1 MIWNFGCNIGDVISD
16 LTLKAQGIPALL
28 SGRDVIGIAK
38 TGSGKTAAFL
48 WPMLV
53 HIMDQRQLL
62 KGEGP
67 IGLVL
72 VPTRELALQIY
83 AEAKKFGKVYD
94 IGVVCAYG
102 GGSKW
107 EQSKAFEQ
115 VQK

>member
-1 MIWNFGCNIGDVISD
+1 MQ
-16 LTLKAQGIPALL
+16 AQGIPAIL

-53 HIMDQRQLL
+53 HIMDQGRLL
-62 KGEGP
+62 KGDGP

-72 VPTRELALQIY
+72 APTRELAMQIY

-94 IGVVCAYG
+94 I
-102 GGSKW
+102 
-107 EQSKAFEQ
+107 Q
-115 VQK
+115 VGLETPIVEVLQL